1 MNVYDLPSC
10 MIQIIDTSQHKK
22 ITRLIND
29 KTPTQYSYLIV
40 HFGILPD
47 FFCVF
52 KIYLDSG
59 ILMFSFYFVIQ
70 SVNFRLQS
78 IFAQSVFAIDA

>member
-47 FFCVF
+47 FYVF
-52 KIYLDSG
+52 LRYI
-59 ILMFSFYFVIQ
+59 
-70 SVNFRLQS
+70 FRFRYSHVLLL
-78 IFAQSVFAIDA
+78 FRHTKR